1 MFGVGNR
8 SRELM
13 LRSGLKVLGM
23 CAAMVA
29 PQAQA
34 EGVLVELFTSQG
46 CSSCPPADEILG
58 QLAKR
63 DDVIALSLHVD
74 YWDYLGWK
82 DQFADV
88 AFSNRQKAY
97 ARAMRSTMI
106 YTPQMVVGGVDS
118 VVGTRT
124 MELMDHLAKH
134 NSRKKAV
141 QIAVSKASGQIEVR
155 GKAVAKTPSKMV
167 VQLVRYTP
175 SATVAIKR
183 GENAGRDITYHNVVK
198 SWTVIGTWDGAE
210 PLNLQAPLEGDAPSV
225 VVIQDGA
232 SGPVLAVAR
241 ID

>member
-1 MFGVGNR
+1 
-8 SRELM
+8 M
-13 LRSGLKVLGM
+13 LRSGLKVLGI
-23 CAAMVA
+23 CAALVA

-34 EGVLVELFTSQG
+34 ESVLVELFTSQG

-82 DQFADV
+82 DQFADP

-97 ARAMRSTMI
+97 AATAKSTMI

-134 NSRKKAV
+134 QARKRAV
-141 QIAVSKASGQIEVR
+141 QLALSKSSGQLAVR
-155 GKAVAKTPSKMV
+155 GEAIAKTPSEMV
-167 VQLVRYTP
+167 VQLVRYSP
-175 SATVAIKR
+175 IETVAIKR
-183 GENAGRDITYHNVVK
+183 GENAGRRMTYHNVVT
-198 SWTVIGTWDGAE
+198 SWTVIGTWDGAA
-210 PLNLQAPLEGDAPSV
+210 PLNVQAPLEGDAPSV
-225 VVIQDGA
+225 VVIQDGV